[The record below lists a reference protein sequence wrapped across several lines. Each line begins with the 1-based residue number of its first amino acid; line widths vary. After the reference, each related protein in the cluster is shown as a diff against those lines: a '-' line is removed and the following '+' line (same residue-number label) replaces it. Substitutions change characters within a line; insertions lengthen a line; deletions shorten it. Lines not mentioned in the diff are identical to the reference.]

1 MHARQNACMHPARRL
16 LPFALLPLL
25 ALAGCASTQVDAQ
38 WSDPQRPPD
47 LLRGARV
54 MVACEAPDLTLKK
67 LCQDQ
72 LASELVARNAT
83 PVPAPEIA
91 PGQGDAPLLAAA
103 GKLGVRALWVNR
115 VSVAGAGATP
125 SFSIG
130 LGAFGLG
137 GGSVRGGVGVSAPIA
152 GGQTTYGFALEGRV
166 SDVRSGKPAW
176 SARAS
181 TPPSQDINQQMR
193 ELSRK
198 LFEAADQAA
207 LF

>member
-1 MHARQNACMHPARRL
+1 MDIARRSCTAS
-16 LPFALLPLL
+16 FAAALL
-25 ALAGCASTQVDAQ
+25 AAGCASTQLDAQ

-67 LCQDQ
+67 ICQDQ
-72 LASELVARNAT
+72 LAAELVARSAT
-83 PVPAPEIA
+83 PVPAPELA

-103 GKLGVRALWVNR
+103 ARLNVRALWVNR
-115 VSVAGAGATP
+115 ISVAGAGATP

-166 SDVRSGKPAW
+166 SDVRSSRLAW
-176 SARAS
+176 SARAT
-181 TPPSQDINQQMR
+181 TPPSQDLNAQMR

-198 LFEAADQAA
+198 LFEAADQAQ